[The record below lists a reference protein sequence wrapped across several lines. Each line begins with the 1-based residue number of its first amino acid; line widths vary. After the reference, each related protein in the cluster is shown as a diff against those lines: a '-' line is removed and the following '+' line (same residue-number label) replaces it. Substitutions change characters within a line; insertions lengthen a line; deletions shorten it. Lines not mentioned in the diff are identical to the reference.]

1 MELSDLQ
8 YDERLALVALVELIG
23 EANTGVTEEESARI
37 QEIVAAFGQDAYREL
52 AAEADER
59 FTDEDALRDYL
70 REIGRPEARELI
82 YGTALGV
89 AIGDTIQPGESALL
103 DWLAEEWKI
112 DVKYDLPREDS

>member
-23 EANTGVTEEESARI
+23 EANTGVTDEESARI
-37 QEIVAAFGQDAYREL
+37 QEIVAAFGEDAYRKI

-89 AIGDTIQPGESALL
+89 AIGDTIQPGESELL
-103 DWLAEEWKI
+103 DWLADEWKI
-112 DVKYDLPREDS
+112 DVQYDLPREDS